1 MNDNDLKVLK
11 FRKELKGLLNKYN
24 YNISGTVL
32 DDGSMNIEDK
42 SSGNMYYMKD
52 EYSNYNVSKE
62 VFMENENYDYTYV
75 DIMEDYILSSFI
87 NRELNFDNSKMRIG
101 IITSNQEKA
110 DGLFEE
116 IFNRNKESVKRY
128 IDSKSQKEILLND
141 DITCYVWVKPYES
154 SKGYKLKS
162 AYIDK
167 DIEIEIFENVIIPI
181 CAYCKKD
188 DIKII

>member
-11 FRKELKGLLNKYN
+11 FRKELKDLLNKYN
-24 YNISGTVL
+24 YDISGTVF
-32 DDGSMNIEDK
+32 DDGSINIEDK
-42 SSGNMYYMKD
+42 SSGNIFVISD

-62 VFMENENYDYTYV
+62 VLVENKNYDYEYKS
-75 DIMEDYILSSFI
+75 IMEEYILSSFT
-87 NRELNFDNSKMRIG
+87 NDKLSFDNSKMRIG
-101 IITSNQEKA
+101 IVTANEEKA
-110 DGLFEE
+110 DKLFED
-116 IFNRNKESVKRY
+116 IFNKNKENVKRY
-128 IDSKSQKEILLND
+128 IDSKNQKEILLND
-141 DITCYVWVKPYES
+141 NITCYIWVKPCES

-167 DIEIEIFENVIIPI
+167 DIDVEIFENVIIPI